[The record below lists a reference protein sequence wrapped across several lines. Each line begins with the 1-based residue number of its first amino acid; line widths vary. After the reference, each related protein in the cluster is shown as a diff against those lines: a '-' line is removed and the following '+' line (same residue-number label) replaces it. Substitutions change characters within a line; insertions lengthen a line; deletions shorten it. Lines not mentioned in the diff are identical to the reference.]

1 MKVFKKRVN
10 SVYIP
15 PGLGRLPSKIMS
27 GFSGLTAD
35 QLKNWT
41 IIFSLFALYDHLP
54 SNDLECWRHFVLASR
69 ILSQL
74 QVSMSDVEL
83 AHALLQQFCRR
94 AE

>member
-1 MKVFKKRVN
+1 MKVSKSVN

-27 GFSGLTAD
+27 GFSGLTAAD

-41 IIFSLFALYDHLP
+41 NIFSLFALYDHLP

-74 QVSMSDVEL
+74 QVSVTCE
-83 AHALLQQFCRR
+83 
-94 AE
+94 